1 MFLESTNSTPS
12 LSWNEILP
20 KKYYDKHKKFE
31 GNSHTRKIYVDRD
44 EQGASHWVVKLE
56 DSKLR
61 VKSNRWS
68 LPHADEIVY
77 KINKIMGWNTVPK
90 TKMLHEYDYSSSKYE
105 KYFPLMFNFLA
116 DENLNS
122 QAPHTFTFQAYVS
135 GEALPDPLG
144 FVAGEKMPDVSLSSY
159 QKNYLLNIILGRY
172 DARCDNCVRETKT
185 GDLYQ
190 IDNEY
195 IGLEV
200 MTTREVLDHFPEHM
214 KQPIS
219 DEIIKQLMNLTAS
232 KILALKDKYLKRD
245 LTMAEF
251 WKNEKNSVEIVR
263 PEEQFNKIWNTFC
276 SNLSDLQKTVTTMK
290 NHERPLTTA
299 NIKQEITW
307 MRQERFNNSEM
318 NRLNLSI

>member
-1 MFLESTNSTPS
+1 MFLESTNLTPS

-20 KKYYDKHKKFE
+20 KKYYDKHKNFE
-31 GNSHTRKIYVDRD
+31 GTSHARKIYVDMD
-44 EQGASHWVVKLE
+44 GQGASHWVVKLE

-61 VKSNRWS
+61 VKRDSGS

-77 KINKIMGWNTVPK
+77 KINKIIGWNTIPK
-90 TKMLHEYDYSSSKYE
+90 TKMLHEYDYSSSKYD

-122 QAPHTFTFQAYVS
+122 QAPHTFTFQTYVS
-135 GEALPDPLG
+135 GETLPDPLG
-144 FVAGEKMPDVSLSSY
+144 LAGKKMPAVTLPSY

-172 DARCDNCVRETKT
+172 DARCDNCIHETKT

-195 IGLEV
+195 IGLEM
-200 MTTREVLDHFPEHM
+200 MTTREVLDHFPQHM
-214 KQPIS
+214 TQPIS

-232 KILALKDKYLKRD
+232 KILTLKDKYLKRD

-251 WKNEKNSVEIVR
+251 WKNEKNSFEIVR
-263 PEEQFNKIWNTFC
+263 PEEQFNKTWKAFC
-276 SNLSDLQKTVTTMK
+276 NNLADLQTTVTTMK
-290 NHERPLTTA
+290 KYARPLTIA
-299 NIKQEITW
+299 NIKQEISW
-307 MRQERFNNSEM
+307 MRQERFNTSEM
-318 NRLNLSI
+318 SRLNLSI